1 MSTKN
6 RAQPASSF
14 LVLML
19 LAVVN
24 LLVAPG
30 ATFGDGPVLTGEQI
44 YRQKCASC
52 HGASGEG
59 TDEHYPRPLV
69 GERPVTS
76 LARLIAKTMPE
87 DAPGDCVGE
96 DAQRVA
102 AFIYKTFYSK
112 DAQARSKFRLPR
124 IELSRLTVRQYRNAV
139 TDLIAGFRNSKGW
152 NEERGLKGDYSG
164 RGGRRRGASGPSGS
178 LNRVDPEIKFQFGTS
193 SPIPEQDAIKEVAKR
208 WQPAPLLFVPL
219 RAFRPFSQEFRII
232 WQGSLLAPETGEY
245 EILVKTENAAKL
257 SVNDPRRPLIDA
269 LVKSGSDTRYR
280 GSVFLLGGRPYP
292 IRLEFSRSKEM
303 TSSIALEW
311 KVPRRAFEVIP
322 RRNLSPVSLPETF
335 VLTAPFPPDDRSA
348 GYERGTSISKAW
360 DLATTDAAIE
370 VASYIVAH
378 LKELSGVADDA
389 PDREVKLREFCGKLA
404 ERAFRRPLTAE
415 AKAIFIDRQFKDV
428 PDLETAVKRAGL
440 LVLKSPRFLY
450 RETARGRPDG
460 YDVASRLSFGLW
472 DSLPDDVLL
481 KAAAA
486 HELVSRAQV
495 ASQAERMVKDRRALT
510 KLEGFFL
517 QWLKIDQAREIIKDP
532 KRFPEFDEK
541 VVSDLRTSL
550 DLLLEDVLSSEAAD
564 YRQLLLAKQ
573 LYLNGRLAGL
583 YGAKLPADAPFQKV
597 SLEQEERLGILTHP
611 YLLTSFAYTATS
623 SPIHRGVFIARSV
636 LGRVL
641 RPPPEAVAPFA
652 ADIHPDLTTRQR
664 VSIQT
669 QPESCRSCH
678 GMINPLGF
686 TLEHFDAVGRFR
698 NEEKGKPIDATGSYE
713 TRSGESVKFSG
724 VHDLAVYLTTSGE
737 AHSAFVQQLFH
748 YLVKQPIGAFDL
760 EELPKLRRFFAAHD
774 FNIRK
779 LTVEIMTSSALT
791 PRAERQ

>member
-6 RAQPASSF
+6 RAQPVSSF

-102 AFIYKTFYSK
+102 AFIYETFYSK

-245 EILVKTENAAKL
+245 EFLVKTENAAKL

-311 KVPRRAFEVIP
+311 KVPGRAFEVIP

-370 VASYIVAH
+370 VASYVVAH

-389 PDREVKLREFCGKLA
+389 PDREARLREFCGKLA
-404 ERAFRRPLTAE
+404 ERAFRLPLTAAE
-415 AKAIFIDRQFKDV
+415 KAIFIDRQFKDV
-428 PDLETAVKRAGL
+428 PDLETAVKRVGL

-450 RETARGRPDG
+450 RETARGRPDS

-486 HELVSRAQV
+486 HELVSPAQV

-532 KRFPEFDEK
+532 KRYPEFDEK
-541 VVSDLRTSL
+541 AVSDLRTSL
-550 DLLLEDVLSSEAAD
+550 DLLLEDVLNSEAAD

-573 LYLNGRLAGL
+573 IYLNGRLAGL

-597 SLEQEERLGILTHP
+597 SLEQEERIGILTHP
-611 YLLTSFAYTATS
+611 YLLASFAYTATS
-623 SPIHRGVFIARSV
+623 SPIHRGVFIARNV

-698 NEEKGKPIDATGSYE
+698 KEEKGKPIDATGSYE

-748 YLVKQPIGAFDL
+748 YLVKQPIGAFDR
-760 EELPKLRRFFAAHD
+760 EELPELRRFFVAHD

-779 LTVEIMTSSALT
+779 LTVEIMASSALT
-791 PRAERQ
+791 PRVERQ